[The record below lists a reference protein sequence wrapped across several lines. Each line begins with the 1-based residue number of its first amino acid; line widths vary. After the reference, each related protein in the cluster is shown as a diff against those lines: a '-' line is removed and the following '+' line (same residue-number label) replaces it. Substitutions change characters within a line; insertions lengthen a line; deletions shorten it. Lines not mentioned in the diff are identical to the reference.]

1 MREHTVLF
9 IDDEVNI
16 LRAVQ
21 RLLRNEP
28 CRVLTASRGPEALD
42 LLAKDAA
49 QVVVSDQRMS
59 EMAGVETACAA
70 ITTP

>member
-28 CRVLTASRGPEALD
+28 CRVLTASRGQEALD
-42 LLAKDAA
+42 LLVIEAPD
-49 QVVVSDQRMS
+49 RM
-59 EMAGVETACAA
+59 
-70 ITTP
+70 